1 MAIRLLIPD
10 DDAWAGSPSYVPH
23 LLEETEAAE
32 PGWAAKA
39 AAGAVRIGLVSTR
52 EVSQPGMTGE
62 VPR

>member
-10 DDAWAGSPSYVPH
+10 GDAWAGRPSNVPH

-32 PGWAAKA
+32 LRWAVKA
-39 AAGAVRIGLVSTR
+39 AVGAVRIGLVSTR